1 MATRRLGGDFAR
13 CGRRSAR
20 PRVANTLLLEGMVE
34 VDRKGDAAA
43 APHAF
48 LLSSRMF
55 VEGLADA
62 RGFSPPEKAFVR
74 VPFNVRLLFTISSW
88 GREETGKK
96 EAEAGPWLGRRLCVN
111 RGTGHGEFGA
121 WSLYNHG
128 ELVSLADLLALDL
141 FFSK

>member
-1 MATRRLGGDFAR
+1 MLGLAL
-13 CGRRSAR
+13 
-20 PRVANTLLLEGMVE
+20 PIPYVLEGMVE
-34 VDRKGDAAA
+34 VDRKGDGAA